1 MIELILEEQRRL
13 KASGWKPKFRGDTG
27 VNIAQI
33 LVDNKVEPRNEWD
46 KGFVDTFK
54 KLKDDIV
61 VECSLELDNEWA
73 NESI

>member
-33 LVDNKVEPRNEWD
+33 MVDNKVEPRNEWD